1 MKGTFVSAVFFCLL
15 WLVFANQFEIMS
27 ETSFSWDTVGRELW
41 LAILSSLLCPGTDW
55 NIRIGQQGYV
65 FILTD
70 FKRDVFMCYS

>member
-41 LAILSSLLCPGTDW
+41 LAILSSLLCLERTGIFASDSK
-55 NIRIGQQGYV
+55 V
-65 FILTD
+65 
-70 FKRDVFMCYS
+70 MCLF